1 VEAFLLVLGTIHTSD
16 QVQTPVSVIYIVM
29 INKAKSTE
37 MILNLSKTHMNYIEF
52 VHTEENNEGNFKWQI
67 VVSLQTT
74 EKNTI
79 SNVCQQ

>member
-1 VEAFLLVLGTIHTSD
+1 
-16 QVQTPVSVIYIVM
+16 M